1 MTANRWTGAKR
12 LVVIGALVAA
22 AFAATTAYRAHRAR
36 SEAATIGKQIN
47 RLAAPA
53 PTRAPVSL
61 RPDGR

>member
-1 MTANRWTGAKR
+1 MTANRWVDARR

-22 AFAATTAYRAHRAR
+22 AFAATAAYRVHRAR
-36 SEAATIGKQIN
+36 SEAATINKQLN